1 MQMQESTIPRPPGL
15 VATLAKGF
23 DTIANNIAIII
34 LPVMLDLFLWLGPK
48 LRLKTLLAPLLDQM
62 TASALP
68 MAESLPDPASMQQL
82 WDEFLNPDVFSR
94 VGEAKV
100 LVEART
106 LEYNGTRPHSF
117 PGIPATGF

>member
-1 MQMQESTIPRPPGL
+1 MIQPRSPGENGYSESIS
-15 VATLAKGF
+15 
-23 DTIANNIAIII
+23 
-34 LPVMLDLFLWLGPK
+34 W
-48 LRLKTLLAPLLDQM
+48 
-62 TASALP
+62 
-68 MAESLPDPASMQQL
+68 EL